1 MNTKLLCHYNN
12 RSLKEWLEMDVS
24 PREIEE
30 ITSEDFQKFIEEMNS
45 DFEIIEQN
53 KDCGLEVYNFDEII
67 EYIRLSKSKAM
78 EIISSSHLLV
88 LRE

>member
-1 MNTKLLCHYNN
+1 
-12 RSLKEWLEMDVS
+12 MDVS